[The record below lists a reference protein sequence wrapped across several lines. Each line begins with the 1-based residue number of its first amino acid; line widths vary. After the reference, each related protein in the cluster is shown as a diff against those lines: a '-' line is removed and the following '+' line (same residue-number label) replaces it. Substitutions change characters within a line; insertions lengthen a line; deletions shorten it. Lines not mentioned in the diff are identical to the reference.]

1 MEILERTRAPGRK
14 GWTAPAGRGI
24 RFLVAQNFGKVRRV
38 KARNVWE
45 IDVRPHGR
53 FRSVPLQG
61 SKPLRFTTQEL
72 AQQVLDLIRAEIA
85 AGKSEWAAV
94 APYLPRAASTI
105 DKVVKR
111 WCDEL
116 RHRIEATEI
125 APRTLKRI
133 ESYAK
138 PNGHFSWLYE
148 FSVFE
153 ITPGHLSD
161 WNLWLMER
169 ELHQNTRKHII
180 ETMRTVFRW
189 LHARGEL
196 EAVPHFPTVGKR
208 KHVPKVIAPEDQ
220 ERILAAI
227 PEAERG
233 IYIMAT
239 EEVFR
244 PGELR
249 ALNISDY
256 DFKKRTVTLQYAM
269 DRDTN
274 AAQRK
279 TTKEEDIRVR
289 CLTERMAAWIE
300 ANVPPQ
306 ERLMGNRPLFV
317 NPDSRSAP
325 DGRFNAQALRLGW
338 KRAANA
344 VGLGHVG
351 MYEGTKHSTLTEGRR
366 RGLPLDQLQKAAGHK
381 DPRSTEIYA
390 ELGDQQATKV
400 LRLAREP
407 RAKGE

>member
-1 MEILERTRAPGRK
+1 MLRNTHFRAIPVQGAKPIPLSSREIAE
-14 GWTAPAGRGI
+14 
-24 RFLVAQNFGKVRRV
+24 
-38 KARNVWE
+38 
-45 IDVRPHGR
+45 
-53 FRSVPLQG
+53 SV
-61 SKPLRFTTQEL
+61 L
-72 AQQVLDLIRAEIA
+72 AQIRGEIQ
-85 AGKSEWAAV
+85 AGKTEWAAV
-94 APYLPRAASTI
+94 APYLPRALSTI
-105 DKVVKR
+105 DKVVER
-111 WCDEL
+111 WCEEL
-116 RHRIEATEI
+116 RHRVEAKEI

-138 PNGHFSWLYE
+138 LDGHFSWLYE

-161 WNLWLMER
+161 WNLWLMQR
-169 ELHQNTRKHII
+169 GLHQNTRKHVV
-180 ETMRTVFRW
+180 ETMRTLFRW
-189 LHARGEL
+189 LYARGEL
-196 EAVPHFPTVGKR
+196 EAVPRFPTVGKR
-208 KHVPKVIAPEDQ
+208 KHVPNVIAPDEQ
-220 ERILAAI
+220 ERVLAAI

-233 IYIMAT
+233 IYIMAA

-269 DRDTN
+269 DSDTN

-279 TTKEEDIRVR
+279 ATKEEDVRVR
-289 CLTERMAAWIE
+289 RVTDRIATWIE

-325 DGRFNAQALRLGW
+325 NGRYNAQALRLGW
-338 KRAANA
+338 KRAAKS
-344 VGLGHVG
+344 VGLEHVG

-381 DPRSTEIYA
+381 DARSTEIYA
-390 ELGDQQATKV
+390 ELAQEQATRV
-400 LRLAREP
+400 LRLARVP
-407 RAKGE
+407 RDAD

>member
-1 MEILERTRAPGRK
+1 MAAR
-14 GWTAPAGRGI
+14 
-24 RFLVAQNFGKVRRV
+24 NFGKVRHV
-38 KARNVWE
+38 KARSVFE
-45 IDVRPHGR
+45 IDVRPYGR
-53 FRSVPLQG
+53 FRSIPVQGVKPIPLD
-61 SKPLRFTTQEL
+61 SREIAESVL
-72 AQQVLDLIRAEIA
+72 AQIRADIHS
-85 AGKSEWAAV
+85 GKSEWAAV
-94 APYLPRAASTI
+94 APYLPRALSSV

-133 ESYAK
+133 EIYAK
-138 PNGHFSWLYE
+138 PDGHFSWLYE
-148 FSVFE
+148 FSVYE

-169 ELHQNTRKHII
+169 GLHQNTRKHIV
-180 ETMRTVFRW
+180 ETMRTAFSW

-196 EAVPHFPTVGKR
+196 EAVPHFPTVRKR
-208 KHVPKVIAPEDQ
+208 KHVPNVIAPYEQ
-220 ERILAAI
+220 ENVLAAI

-233 IYIMAT
+233 IYMMAA

-249 ALNISDY
+249 ALNVSDY
-256 DFKKRTVTLQYAM
+256 DFKKCTVIVRYAM
-269 DRDTN
+269 DGDTN

-279 TTKEEDIRVR
+279 TTKEDDVRVR
-289 CLTERMAAWIE
+289 RVTPRIATWIE

-381 DPRSTEIYA
+381 DARSTEIYA

-400 LRLAREP
+400 LRMAREP